1 MKLIQ
6 MKRGKLMS
14 LTTVLSEI
22 LRFVRD
28 KFKIILLGALLFG
41 GFAVLGGEVL
51 TRIDDQTTLEN
62 EEDVTGTS
70 LSTEEISQSREYLAG
85 IYEQKPAEF
94 EMFVQLEDG
103 SAFRNSFIFDEY
115 FSSPEVIE
123 QVENETGIEIS
134 DTLVHEQNLG
144 LDKTSQYRGSIA
156 GIRDTSNNV
165 ITIRVQVAETSEK
178 NLAIIEQFAYMI
190 INNEIPFAENLDF
203 TLLRE
208 PVIGEFLDEDDL
220 MMVSSLSALENINSP
235 DSSGDQTILVYG
247 VVGVIIGFLIMIV
260 VLFIIQLFRKR
271 ISYAFQY
278 SWDFNDQHILYSINR
293 DDTEL
298 TELICYPEVDKR
310 LVIADET
317 EELVNL
323 LDKKEINLTSSL
335 NLTDDKPDE
344 IVILIESND
353 TEKQW
358 YINRYKIS
366 KMYKAPV
373 KIIQINN

>member
-1 MKLIQ
+1 
-6 MKRGKLMS
+6 MS